1 MIRRRLSGRGIA
13 YAASALIHGGVVWA
27 LLPSLTGSAAPT
39 PAETPM
45 AIEMAGF
52 GTPAET
58 LDTAEPTETTAE
70 AEPVETAEAEPV
82 ETVRPEPVEPTE
94 TVPPETVQDQPVET
108 AVEES
113 PPPAETTATETAEVQ
128 PPEPA
133 PETPPPELVTTT
145 GRTEAVVAAVPET
158 VQAAEPEEA
167 QPMVVQPPPARP
179 KPPAERRPQ
188 RQQPRQ
194 TERPVEAAPAP
205 TQQAALPPRAVVQPP
220 ASSAASSARA
230 ADYKSKLS
238 SYIQLRLNRAGIT
251 VRQDTTIT
259 VRFTLHPD
267 GSIENPLV
275 VGSSQSESIDGTV
288 LRVLSRLSAPEP
300 PEGFPTQITAPF
312 VIQRR

>member
-1 MIRRRLSGRGIA
+1 MTRLRLSGRGVA

-58 LDTAEPTETTAE
+58 LDTAEPTETAAQ
-70 AEPVETAEAEPV
+70 AEPVETAQAEPI

-108 AVEES
+108 AVEEP
-113 PPPAETTATETAEVQ
+113 PPPAETTVTETTEIQ

-145 GRTEAVVAAVPET
+145 GQTEAVVAAVPET
-158 VQAAEPEEA
+158 VQAEEPDI
-167 QPMVVQPPPARP
+167 VQPPPTKP

-188 RQQPRQ
+188 RQQPRR
-194 TERPVEAAPAP
+194 TELPVEAAPAP
-205 TQQAALPPRAVVQPP
+205 TQQAALPPRPVVQPP
-220 ASSAASSARA
+220 ASSTASSARA

-238 SYIQLRLNRAGIT
+238 DYIQRRLNRAGIN

-267 GSIENPLV
+267 GRIENPLV
-275 VGSSQSESIDGTV
+275 IGSSQSESIDDTV

-300 PEGFPTQITAPF
+300 PEGFPTRITAPF

>member
-1 MIRRRLSGRGIA
+1 MTRLRLSGRGIA

-52 GTPAET
+52 GTPAESV
-58 LDTAEPTETTAE
+58 DT
-70 AEPVETAEAEPV
+70 AEPVETAQIEPTEAMPV
-82 ETVRPEPVEPTE
+82 ETAQTQPVQDQP
-94 TVPPETVQDQPVET
+94 VQDQPVET
-108 AVEES
+108 VVEEP
-113 PPPAETTATETAEVQ
+113 PPPAETTVTETTEIQ

-145 GRTEAVVAAVPET
+145 GQTEAVVAAVPET
-158 VQAAEPEEA
+158 VQAEEPEI
-167 QPMVVQPPPARP
+167 VQPPPTKP

-188 RQQPRQ
+188 RQQPPR
-194 TERPVEAAPAP
+194 TERPVEAAPAA
-205 TQQAALPPRAVVQPP
+205 TQQAALPPRLVVQPP
-220 ASSAASSARA
+220 ASSSASSARA
-230 ADYKSKLS
+230 ADYQSKLS
-238 SYIQLRLNRAGIT
+238 GYIQRRLNRAGIN

-275 VGSSQSESIDGTV
+275 IGSSQSESIDDTV